1 MKVAIKPSK
10 IELKFHATKVY
21 PELENLTVEPQT
33 VEQNFK
39 SSKYG
44 YNEVKAKA
52 VDSSIDNNIKAEN
65 IKKDITI
72 LGVKGTY
79 EPKPNLQEK
88 TITENGEYTPD
99 ENYDGFSKVNVQTS
113 GVNIDD
119 YYVMSGMAIYPVST
133 FIKKI
138 PLFDT
143 SLVKSMSNFF
153 YNCQMLEEIP
163 LIDTSN
169 ATQMKAMFNQCYNL
183 KSIPL
188 LNTSKVTDMSEM
200 VASCKELTEFPA
212 IDTSK
217 VVNMKEMCFGCKKL
231 PTIPKLDASKVNNI
245 YRAFNL
251 CYELKNFGG
260 LLNLGKAYTQTLP
273 NYISYKLDLSYCT
286 LLTHESLM
294 NVINNLYDL
303 NLTYGVYDEEGNDLG
318 GTLYSQDLVLGSTN
332 LAKLTSEEI
341 AIATSK
347 RVVSILAA
355 IDISILF

>member
-1 MKVAIKPSK
+1 MKIAIKPNK
-10 IELKFHATKVY
+10 IELKFHTTKVY
-21 PELENLTVEPQT
+21 PELENLTVEPQI

-44 YNEVKAKA
+44 YAEVKVKA

-65 IKKDITI
+65 IRKDKCI
-72 LGVKGTY
+72 LGIKGTY
-79 EPKPNLQEK
+79 EPKQNLQEK

-119 YYVMSGMAIYPVST
+119 YYVMSGMAFGPVLT
-133 FIKKI
+133 YIKKI

-143 SLVKSMSNFF
+143 SQVKSMSNFF

-169 ATQMKAMFNQCYNL
+169 ATRMQATFKQCYKL
-183 KSIPL
+183 KSITL

-200 VASCKELTEFPA
+200 VSSCYELTKFPE
-212 IDTSK
+212 IDTSN
-217 VVNMKEMCFGCKKL
+217 VLNMNQMCLGCRL
-231 PTIPKLDASKVNNI
+231 LQTIPLLNASKVDNI
-245 YRAFNL
+245 SRAFKS

-260 LLNLGKAYTQTLP
+260 LLNLGKAYTQTLLNHP
-273 NYISYKLDLSYCT
+273 TYTLDLSYCT

-318 GTLYSQDLVLGSTN
+318 GTLYRQDLVLGSTN
-332 LAKLTSEEI
+332 LAKLTAEEI
-341 AIATSK
+341 AIATNK
-347 RVVSILAA
+347 GWNVT
-355 IDISILF
+355 

>member
-99 ENYDGFSKVNVQTS
+99 ENYDGFSKVQVKTG

-119 YYVMSGMAIYPVST
+119 YYVMSGMAFGPVLT
-133 FIKKI
+133 YIKKI
-138 PLFDT
+138 PEFDT

-153 YNCQMLEEIP
+153 YNCQMLEEIS

-169 ATQMKAMFNQCYNL
+169 ATRMQAMCKQCYNL

-200 VASCKELTEFPA
+200 VASCHELTKFPE

-217 VVNMKEMCFGCKKL
+217 VVNMEEMCFGCKKIQ
-231 PTIPKLDASKVNNI
+231 TIPKLDASKVNNI
-245 YRAFNL
+245 YRSFNS
-251 CYELKNFGG
+251 CYELENFGG
-260 LLNLGKAYTQTLP
+260 LLNLGKGYTITLS
-273 NYISYKLDLSYCT
+273 NQGIYKLDLSYST
-286 LLTHESLM
+286 KLTHESLM

-318 GTLYSQDLVLGSTN
+318 GTLYRQDLVLGSTN
-332 LAKLTSEEI
+332 LAKLTAEEI
-341 AIATSK
+341 AIATNK
-347 RVVSILAA
+347 GWNVT
-355 IDISILF
+355 